1 MRFVLPLAAIAIVF
15 TAAPAIASQTLIGA
29 GDAFMIGGSQTAP
42 VAINGRNSGR
52 IPVEISAEVQGMIVY
67 LRTVAPGQDFEQ
79 VFGSGQI
86 AVFRNTSKTA
96 RAALEFDLSDET
108 KDLEMRYALPPDK

>member
-1 MRFVLPLAAIAIVF
+1 MRSFMPLAAIAILSISV
-15 TAAPAIASQTLIGA
+15 PARAGQTIIPA
-29 GDAFMIGGSQTAP
+29 GDAFMFGGEQTAP

-52 IPVEISAEVQGMIVY
+52 IPVEISAEVQGMTVY

-86 AVFRNTSKTA
+86 AIFRNTSKTA
-96 RAALEFDLSDET
+96 RAALQFDLTDEV
-108 KDLEMRYALPPDK
+108 KDLEMRYRLAPEK